1 VKMFS
6 LVVGSV
12 EVVVVPNAVVD
23 SVEVVV
29 IALLMSS
36 IVVMS
41 FALVWDSADVVVVA
55 VVVGSMEV
63 MVFAVVDSVE
73 VV

>member
-1 VKMFS
+1 MV
-6 LVVGSV
+6 L
-12 EVVVVPNAVVD
+12 
-23 SVEVVV
+23 
-29 IALLMSS
+29 ALLTSS
-36 IVVMS
+36 TVEMS
-41 FALVWDSADVVVVA
+41 FALLWDSADVVVVA

>member
-1 VKMFS
+1 
-6 LVVGSV
+6 V
-12 EVVVVPNAVVD
+12 EVVMV
-23 SVEVVV
+23 
-29 IALLMSS
+29 
-36 IVVMS
+36 
-41 FALVWDSADVVVVA
+41 DVVVVA